1 VRWGGY
7 NTMNLLFMEFF
18 CSLMIAAA
26 AALVLYN
33 VADIPIA
40 LVLIAAA
47 IAGGIGI
54 LVIRYIRSIN

>member
-1 VRWGGY
+1 
-7 NTMNLLFMEFF
+7 MNLLFMEFF